1 MPHKNL
7 TIKQWSPS
15 DQPREK
21 LRDQGARFLS
31 NAELIAILI
40 GSGTLD
46 VSAVD
51 LSKIILSSVQN
62 NLNALAGA
70 IQQCDMFLKQLAEK
84 DAPMPAEKQQALD
97 IATS

>member
-1 MPHKNL
+1 MSISKEKIEARKSDL
-7 TIKQWSPS
+7 EKDFQTVKQQIEDSEIKIVTM
-15 DQPREK
+15 K
-21 LRDQGARFLS
+21 
-31 NAELIAILI
+31 
-40 GSGTLD
+40 
-46 VSAVD
+46 
-51 LSKIILSSVQN
+51 N

>member
-1 MPHKNL
+1 MSITKEQIETRKSNLQADFQTVKNK
-7 TIKQWSPS
+7 IEES
-15 DQPREK
+15 E
-21 LRDQGARFLS
+21 A
-31 NAELIAILI
+31 AIL
-40 GSGTLD
+40 SM
-46 VSAVD
+46 
-51 LSKIILSSVQN
+51 KN

>member
-1 MPHKNL
+1 MSISKEQIETRKSDL
-7 TIKQWSPS
+7 EKDFQTVKQQIEDS
-15 DQPREK
+15 E
-21 LRDQGARFLS
+21 
-31 NAELIAILI
+31 
-40 GSGTLD
+40 
-46 VSAVD
+46 V
-51 LSKIILSSVQN
+51 KISSMRN

>member
-1 MPHKNL
+1 MSISKEQIETRKSEL
-7 TIKQWSPS
+7 EKDFQMVKQQIEDS
-15 DQPREK
+15 E
-21 LRDQGARFLS
+21 
-31 NAELIAILI
+31 
-40 GSGTLD
+40 
-46 VSAVD
+46 V
-51 LSKIILSSVQN
+51 KIVTMKN

>member
-1 MPHKNL
+1 MLDEKYL
-7 TIKQWSPS
+7 QEELSVLKADFDKTKKQIETVE
-15 DQPREK
+15 REVISM
-21 LRDQGARFLS
+21 R
-31 NAELIAILI
+31 
-40 GSGTLD
+40 
-46 VSAVD
+46 
-51 LSKIILSSVQN
+51 N

>member
-1 MPHKNL
+1 MSISKEQIETRKSDL
-7 TIKQWSPS
+7 EKDFQTVKQQIEDS
-15 DQPREK
+15 E
-21 LRDQGARFLS
+21 
-31 NAELIAILI
+31 
-40 GSGTLD
+40 
-46 VSAVD
+46 V
-51 LSKIILSSVQN
+51 KINTMRN